1 MKQQTKEQATI
12 SVQQEIDFKGG
23 AAYLL
28 KCALSLYNDYMQL
41 VQIVQEGRFDKAK
54 EEATYALA
62 NNSNNTFFLTELADI
77 FVLIS
82 EGSRNAQ
89 RG

>member
-1 MKQQTKEQATI
+1 MKRPTQKQCLQ
-12 SVQQEIDFKGG
+12 VQQEIDFKGG

-41 VQIVQEGRFDKAK
+41 VQIIQKGDFNKAK
-54 EEATYALA
+54 EESAYALA
-62 NNSNNTFFLTELADI
+62 SNSENIFFLTELADI
-77 FVLIS
+77 FVKID
-82 EGSRNAQ
+82 EESRNAQ